1 MPSNATIVRRLRRA
15 PDEDAARAVVRA
27 LTLAELEAVACWVA
41 ERWTI
46 RPVNGSLQLAEHPEP
61 PGTGYGHVLHER
73 GRERP
78 DPVSVLSGN
87 LRDRR
92 HALGLTQEQ
101 VADAAMMMGAS
112 YYSRIERGRIDPGV
126 RMLARIAR
134 ALHTTPAALLEGI
147 D

>member
-1 MPSNATIVRRLRRA
+1 MASNATIVRRLRRA

-41 ERWTI
+41 KRWTI
-46 RPVNGSLQLAEHPEP
+46 QSVNGSLQLAQDPEP
-61 PGTGYGHVLHER
+61 RGTGYAPVPHES

-87 LRDRR
+87 LRARR
-92 HALGLTQEQ
+92 QALGLTQEQ
-101 VADAAMMMGAS
+101 VADAGMMDTS
-112 YYSRIERGRIDPGV
+112 YYSRIERSTLDRGM
-126 RMLARIAR
+126 RMVARLAR